1 MTAIL
6 QISGTMIP
14 MRGDDVDT
22 DRIIPARYLRAVT
35 FEGLEANLFEDER
48 EEYRRS
54 GRQHPVDAPAF
65 KGARVMVVGKNFG
78 CGSSREHAPQSI
90 QRWGIGALIGV
101 SFSQI
106 FFGNSVAMGLPCA
119 GAREEDILWLMELAE
134 RSPDTSIVVDVKNLR
149 ARVGDREIALTLP
162 AAAHDAFVSGAW
174 DATGLLLENFDDVR
188 GVAARLPYVSD
199 FTA

>member
-1 MTAIL
+1 MSAIL
-6 QISGTMIP
+6 EISGTMLP
-14 MRGDDVDT
+14 MRGDDIDT

-54 GRQHPVDAPAF
+54 GRQHPVDMPAY
-65 KGARVMVVGKNFG
+65 KGARVMVVGRNFG

-119 GAREEDILWLMELAE
+119 GAREEDVQWLMDLAE
-134 RSPDTSIVVDVKNLR
+134 REPSTTIVVDVKGLR
-149 ARVGDREIALTLP
+149 ALAAGREIPLTLP
-162 AAAHDAFVSGAW
+162 PAAHDAFVSGAW
-174 DATGLLLENFDDVR
+174 DATGLLLDDFDAVR
-188 GVAARLPYVSD
+188 AVAARLPYVSG
-199 FTA
+199 FPA